1 MNDRLM
7 SATTRLSEM
16 TATWTARISWC
27 LIALGVLLWTPA
39 ADLLPLELGLWL
51 AKLGRGSV
59 LPGQEMHFRI
69 VPASSAPL
77 DPVKVL
83 GAVLIACGLLGV
95 FAARKMASKRQ

>member
-1 MNDRLM
+1 
-7 SATTRLSEM
+7 M

-27 LIALGVLLWTPA
+27 LIAFGVLLWTPA
-39 ADLLPLELGLWL
+39 ADLLPVELWLWL

-69 VPASSAPL
+69 VPASLAPI
-77 DPVKVL
+77 DPVALMGV
-83 GAVLIACGLLGV
+83 ALIAFGLVGV